1 MAMAGSHGLTASRS
15 VSLTTTAI
23 SVIEPRSAITIKNGI
38 RAAKGWFSAL
48 RSVIF
53 RHSVPIDYVPPSL
66 DVIGPAVLVIEIV
79 SVLPNIETQ
88 HRRVPLHQRAGLVW
102 RGHRRQLAAFAFH
115 PPLPA
120 AAAPANAAR

>member
-23 SVIEPRSAITIKNGI
+23 NVIEPRSAITIKNGI
-38 RAAKGWFSAL
+38 RAAKGGFSAL

-66 DVIGPAVLVIEIV
+66 DVIGPAVFVNEIV
-79 SVLPNIETQ
+79 NVLPNIGNEGP
-88 HRRVPLHQRAGLVW
+88 RGSVPQ
-102 RGHRRQLAAFAFH
+102 
-115 PPLPA
+115 PA
-120 AAAPANAAR
+120 VLGPSGDHL

>member
-1 MAMAGSHGLTASRS
+1 MAMAGSHGLKASRS

-38 RAAKGWFSAL
+38 RAAKGGCSAL

-66 DVIGPAVLVIEIV
+66 DVIGPAVLVIERV
-79 SVLPNIETQ
+79 GLLPHVEPED
-88 HRRVPLHQRAGLVW
+88 RPVPFAQRA
-102 RGHRRQLAAFAFH
+102 
-115 PPLPA
+115 
-120 AAAPANAAR
+120 

>member
-1 MAMAGSHGLTASRS
+1 MLVAWPASYKGNPALSRAASMAMAGSHGLTASRS
-15 VSLTTTAI
+15 VSPTTTAI

-38 RAAKGWFSAL
+38 RAAKGGFSAL

-79 SVLPNIETQ
+79 SVLPNIETED
-88 HRRVPLHQRAGLVW
+88 RRVPVHQRAVLV
-102 RGHRRQLAAFAFH
+102 RSGDHF
-115 PPLPA
+115 
-120 AAAPANAAR
+120 

>member
-38 RAAKGWFSAL
+38 RAAKGGFSAL

-66 DVIGPAVLVIEIV
+66 DVIWPAGVGVA
-79 SVLPNIETQ
+79 SGCVLPNTEPQ
-88 HRRVPLHQRAGLVW
+88 HPRAPIPQRT
-102 RGHRRQLAAFAFH
+102 
-115 PPLPA
+115 
-120 AAAPANAAR
+120 APVG